1 METTANFLNAR
12 KARFAL
18 LHCNSTYP
26 APLDINLNYL
36 ETLAGQHPLVGST
49 SRARHRVSVAA
60 VAKGAKIVER
70 HFTLDRRMEGPDHAA
85 SLEYNDFKRLI
96 AEIVEVDEALG
107 EAGERVLSQGEM
119 MNREN
124 LSKSLVAAR
133 PLKKGS
139 VVSLNDVKA
148 LSPGQGLN
156 PQFLDELIGKTLKR
170 DLDEEDYFFPTDL
183 SKQSIEP
190 RAYQFK
196 MPWGVPV
203 RYHDFAEYA
212 ERIQPELFEFH
223 LSYMDI
229 NLDPADYLDGPY
241 DAEVMVHAPE
251 LFKDSHLMD
260 LMSPDPEHLKNSLVE
275 TQRVIDITR
284 DLKRFFPKTE
294 RPKIIANVGGFSM
307 DAPFSA
313 ERIAENYQRFEES
326 RQAGHGGRGAD
337 SPDDGAFSLAL
348 RGQRYQN
355 NFVLPDEIVEYC
367 QKLNL
372 RICFDVSHSKLTAN
386 YHKIDF
392 YEFAEKVAP
401 ITAHLHLGDSKG
413 YNGEGLQVGEGEIDF
428 ERLGEILT
436 RLCPE
441 ATFLPEIWQGHKNGG
456 EGFWIA
462 LERLEGKL

>member
-1 METTANFLNAR
+1 
-12 KARFAL
+12 
-18 LHCNSTYP
+18 
-26 APLDINLNYL
+26 
-36 ETLAGQHPLVGST
+36 
-49 SRARHRVSVAA
+49 
-60 VAKGAKIVER
+60 
-70 HFTLDRRMEGPDHAA
+70 
-85 SLEYNDFKRLI
+85 
-96 AEIVEVDEALG
+96 
-107 EAGERVLSQGEM
+107 
-119 MNREN
+119 
-124 LSKSLVAAR
+124 
-133 PLKKGS
+133 
-139 VVSLNDVKA
+139 
-148 LSPGQGLN
+148 
-156 PQFLDELIGKTLKR
+156 
-170 DLDEEDYFFPTDL
+170 
-183 SKQSIEP
+183 
-190 RAYQFK
+190 
-196 MPWGVPV
+196 
-203 RYHDFAEYA
+203 
-212 ERIQPELFEFH
+212 
-223 LSYMDI
+223 
-229 NLDPADYLDGPY
+229 
-241 DAEVMVHAPE
+241 MVHAPE

-326 RQAGHGGRGAD
+326 LGKLDMEGVELIPQTMAPFPWHFG
-337 SPDDGAFSLAL
+337 
-348 RGQRYQN
+348 GQRYQN